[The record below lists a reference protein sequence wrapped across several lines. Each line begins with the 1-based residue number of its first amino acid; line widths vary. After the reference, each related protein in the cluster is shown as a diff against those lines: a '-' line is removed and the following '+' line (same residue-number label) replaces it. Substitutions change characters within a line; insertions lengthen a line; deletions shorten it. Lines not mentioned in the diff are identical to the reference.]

1 MYLSTDDEVQS
12 IEERELTEKL
22 ARINAQVA
30 QANAE
35 LADALRLSAETE
47 STAVEAQL
55 AAERA
60 KEEAKNIQEEI
71 AFRAKVGTVRSVCI
85 LWVLG
90 KGLITK
96 THYSEV

>member
-1 MYLSTDDEVQS
+1 MKGVLLRYSFVEVFYHQYILILLDDQVQS

-22 ARINAQVA
+22 AKLNAQVA

-35 LADALRLSAETE
+35 LAEALRLSAETE

-71 AFRAKVGTVRSVCI
+71 EFRAKVRI
-85 LWVLG
+85 
-90 KGLITK
+90 
-96 THYSEV
+96 